1 MPTTRPMDLTVG
13 VGPPRSALPA
23 DLAVGLPL
31 VKAALLYGD
40 RVTLC
45 SPAASLLLRL
55 REHAPCDVPGRL
67 AVLAGLADDLDLGD
81 GPARLAHAVGLGRRV
96 DPEAVRMTVDGWWAR
111 YRRALD
117 EAVVESGLAAL
128 APAVEAGRLTVE
140 TLGVGA
146 VARPSDFAEAA
157 AETYA
162 AAVADAVARGHAT
175 PLLDGPTAEAI
186 RDASEA
192 GWAGVTERRAHQ
204 ARGGGLAAHVLQR
217 LPLFDRATVPE
228 VLDVRADLDAPLA
241 RFRAAVDE
249 FAAEV
254 ASAAWDPEFAV
265 EAERVYR
272 QRVAPAVAEID
283 DAVASVGYLREL
295 ATRYAER
302 PQQFVPLA
310 APALTVALASS
321 DVLAQTVAASL
332 AGLSVVANAAQ
343 AGWAVADGRREVRA
357 RRLFFVYATSRRFNG
372 DRGWRSRA

>member
-1 MPTTRPMDLTVG
+1 MDLTVG
-13 VGPPRSALPA
+13 VGPPRSALPS
-23 DLAVGLPL
+23 DLSVGLPL

-55 REHAPCDVPGRL
+55 REHVPCDVPGRL
-67 AVLAGLADDLDLGD
+67 AVLAGLADDLGLGD
-81 GPARLAHAVGLGRRV
+81 GPARLAHAVASGWRV
-96 DPEAVRMTVDGWWAR
+96 DRGVVAATVDAWWGR
-111 YRRALD
+111 YRRALA
-117 EAVVESGLAAL
+117 EAVVQSGLEEL
-128 APAVEAGRLTVE
+128 APAVDAERLTIE

-146 VARPSDFAEAA
+146 LARPSDFAEAA

-162 AAVADAVARGHAT
+162 EAVADAVARGDTT
-175 PLLDGPTAEAI
+175 PLVDGPTAEAL
-186 RDASEA
+186 RDAAEA
-192 GWAGVTERRAHQ
+192 GRVGVSEPRAHR
-204 ARGGGLAAHVLQR
+204 ARDGGLAAHVLQR

-241 RFRAAVDE
+241 RFRGAVDE

-254 ASAAWDPEFAV
+254 AAAAWDPDFAV
-265 EAERVYR
+265 EADRVYR
-272 QRVAPAVAEID
+272 QRVAPAVAEVE

-310 APALTVALASS
+310 VPALTVALASP
-321 DVLAQTVAASL
+321 DALAQAVAASF

-343 AGWAVADGRREVRA
+343 AGWAVADGRRSVRA
-357 RRLFFVYATSRRFNG
+357 SRLFFVYAAGRRFRG
-372 DRGWRSRA
+372 DRGWRGRAPR